1 MSFRFLLLAAALF
14 GATPALANVPPVAP
28 GITEPEI
35 EGQIVNP
42 ADVHMETTPFSDPD
56 TGADGQFRGT
66 DYEIWSVTPSQR
78 VWASLNV
85 SGVESF
91 HTHLGD
97 GVFEGSHAGRNDLLF
112 NTGYLLRVRHR
123 DNSNQAATEYS
134 TWATRNFTTGGASA
148 IFPILLL
155 DILATPA
162 PAWQNSANAPVILPA
177 GTTPPKLIV
186 RTEENSDL
194 LVISGLDGISN
205 SIVNPPA
212 GDHDHAFKVIFES
225 GSQTLS
231 LPPTTLVFSDNLAI
245 SHTVY
250 LPSLSIPAGQV
261 KVLWV
266 SQNGSTYQGS
276 LADVG
281 PDFST
286 LARGS
291 AVPWLVRQP
300 GYVVEVVATGF
311 QMPVNIAFIPNP
323 ASGPTA
329 PLYYVTEL
337 YGTIKVVRRNGVVS
351 DYASGLLNYTP
362 SGAFPGSGEQG
373 VGGIAIDPATGDV
386 FLAVLRSNA
395 GTGNNP
401 RILKFTSTDG
411 GLTAATQT
419 TLLNMAPEQ
428 QGQSHFCSNLSIGP
442 DGKLYSHQ
450 GDGFD
455 AGTALNLD
463 QFRGKILRLNLDGS
477 APTDNPFYNAA
488 NGINARDY
496 VWAYGF
502 RNPFGGAWRNSDASH
517 YEVENG
523 PSTDRFAK
531 VTAGTS
537 YGWAGGNED
546 MLINALYNWG
556 TATGPVNISF
566 VQPTVFSGSQFPV
579 AKMDRAYVTLSGPT
593 YGAGPQGLGKRIEEF
608 NISPAGTLT
617 GSPSTLIEYNGSG
630 RATACGLAAGPD
642 GLYFTDLYKD
652 LDTTGPTDRG
662 ANVLR
667 VRYTGSA
674 SFTAD
679 VTSGPLPLAVQFAN
693 SSEVPGATSYLWDFG
708 DGATS
713 TLQNPSHTYTAEGIY
728 SVLLSVTG
736 PNGVVQSRRASYIA
750 AGVIRPALT
759 YRFYRFTPTKL
770 RDDGT
775 ANSVQVAEFDFLL
788 SGNSVIGG
796 GSPIVTNPGGDSP
809 GGEGPP
815 NLVDG
820 NAGKKWLDFNKGAAV
835 FDFTDATQIDSYSF
849 TTANDAIERD
859 PVSWTLEGSD
869 DGDFWE
875 LLDTQTDYD
884 VPTARFAVIPPIF
897 PETGSL
903 APVITAFTASPTSI
917 EPGQTS
923 TLTWSTQAADTVTL
937 LPGFG
942 SVSASGTQNV
952 TLNAGQTYTL
962 TATNAS
968 GSTTATVTVNVAASG
983 QVTYRWFRFT
993 PTKLR
998 DNLAANSVQLAEFDL
1013 YLGAT
1018 EITGAAATNPNRDG
1032 VVGEEASKAVDQNP
1046 NTKWNDHNKGQ
1057 LILEYPAPV
1066 TIDRYGYVTANDTP
1080 VRDPVSW
1087 TLEGSP
1093 NGTAWTLLHTVTD
1106 HPTTV
1111 NRFSNVGPFL
1121 IPAQPRRV
1129 LFVVAEAT
1137 NPNLSEV
1144 NIAAAVTAL
1153 GFTVQYITDSLS
1165 TTADAAGKS
1174 LILIASSVTSS
1185 QVNTKF
1191 RDVAVPILNWES
1203 ALFDDL
1209 AMTGLTAGTDFGTTG
1224 GQTDLVITNP
1234 SHPLAAGHT
1243 GQNDVFGVSGIMSW
1257 GNPNANAARVASV
1270 VGSPDQAAIFA
1281 YETGAAMV
1289 GINAPARRVGFFLT
1303 DISGEALTG
1312 HGIHLLERAVVWAT
1326 NTPPQ
1331 ILFTAP
1337 SANATYLPG
1346 QPIYI
1351 AAAVNDNNVAGVEF
1365 RADGAILA
1373 SMVNPPYQFTWTNPA
1388 GGPHLLTATAFDQAG
1403 ESATALPVTIAVL
1416 SPYENFRRASFNP
1429 AQLLNPAISGPGVD
1443 FDNDGYKNF
1452 MEHFLAMNPTI
1463 ADRPTI
1469 STGVV
1474 TVGLSRFG
1482 TYSYRHVIAAT
1493 DVSAIPEASVTLN
1506 VWEAGGDRLVQT
1518 GFIDHGDGTR
1528 TVTFRSLLPDLSK
1541 EFFHL
1546 RLTGP

>member
-1 MSFRFLLLAAALF
+1 MSFRFLLLAAALC
-14 GATPALANVPPVAP
+14 GTPPVFANVPPVAP

-42 ADVHMETTPFSDPD
+42 ADVHMETTPFSDQD
-56 TGADGQFRGT
+56 SGANGQFRTT

-78 VWASLNV
+78 IWASLNV

-112 NTGYLLRVRHR
+112 ITSYLLRVRHR
-123 DNSNQAATEYS
+123 DNSNDSLTEYS
-134 TWATRNFTTGGASA
+134 PWTTRNFTTGSASA

-162 PAWQNSANAPVILPA
+162 PAWRNSANFPVILSA
-177 GTTPPKLIV
+177 GSTPPKLSV
-186 RTEENSDL
+186 RTEENTDL

-205 SIVNPPA
+205 TVVNPPA
-212 GDHDHAFKVIFES
+212 GVHDHAFKVIFES

-231 LPPTTLVFSDNLAI
+231 LPPTTLVFSDNLAV

-250 LPSLSIPAGQV
+250 LPSLSVPAGQV

-323 ASGPTA
+323 ASGPNA
-329 PLYYVTEL
+329 ALYYVTEL

-351 DYASGLLNYTP
+351 DYATGLLNYTP

-386 FLAVLRSNA
+386 FLSILRSNP

-401 RILKFTSTDG
+401 RILKFTSNNG
-411 GLTAATQT
+411 GLTAANQT
-419 TLLNMAPEQ
+419 TVLNMAPEQ

-477 APTDNPFYNAA
+477 APTDNPFYNVAD
-488 NGINARDY
+488 GINARDY

-531 VTAGTS
+531 VTAGTN
-537 YGWAGGNED
+537 YGWAGGNDD

-566 VQPTVFSGSQFPV
+566 VQPTVFSGSQFPLG
-579 AKMDRAYVTLSGPT
+579 KMDRAYVSLSGPT

-608 NISPAGTLT
+608 NISPAGNLV
-617 GSPSTLIEYNGSG
+617 GSPSTLVEYNGSG

-674 SFTAD
+674 GFTAN
-679 VTSGPLPLAVQFAN
+679 VTSGTLPLVVQFTN
-693 SSEVPGATSYLWDFG
+693 SSDVPGTTSYLWDFG

-750 AGVIRPALT
+750 AGVTRPALT
-759 YRFYRFTPTKL
+759 YRFFRFTPTKL
-770 RDDGT
+770 RDNRT
-775 ANSVQVAEFDFLL
+775 ANSVQIAEINFLL

-796 GSPIVTNPGGDSP
+796 GRPIVTNPGGINPS
-809 GGEGPP
+809 GEGPT

-820 NAGKKWLDFNKGAAV
+820 NASTKWLDFNKGAAV
-835 FDFTDATQIDSYSF
+835 FDFTDATQIDSYSLI
-849 TTANDAIERD
+849 TANDAPERD
-859 PVSWTLEGSD
+859 PVSWILEGSN
-869 DGDFWE
+869 DGSFWE
-875 LLDTQTDYD
+875 LLDTKTDHD
-884 VPTARFAVIPPIF
+884 VPTARFVGIPPIF
-897 PETGSL
+897 PATSSL
-903 APVITAFTASPTSI
+903 APVITAFTTSSANI
-917 EPGQTS
+917 GPGQTA
-923 TLTWSTQAADTVTL
+923 TLSWSTQAADSVTL

-942 SVSASGTQNV
+942 SVPTNGTRNV
-952 TLNAGQTYTL
+952 TLNASQIYTL
-962 TATNAS
+962 TATNTT
-968 GSTTATVTVNVAASG
+968 GSTTATVAVDVAASG
-983 QVTYRWFRFT
+983 EVTYRWFRFT

-998 DNLAANSVQLAEFDL
+998 DDLVANSVQLAEFDL

-1018 EITGAAATNPNRDG
+1018 EVIGAAATNPNRDG
-1032 VVGEEASKAVDQNP
+1032 VAGEEAPKAVDQDP
-1046 NTKWNDHNKGQ
+1046 NSKWNDHNKGQ

-1066 TIDRYGYVTANDTP
+1066 AIDRYGFVTANDSP

-1087 TLEGSP
+1087 TLEGSS
-1093 NGTAWTLLHTVTD
+1093 NGIAWTLLHTVTD
-1106 HPTTV
+1106 HPTKV
-1111 NRFSNVGPFL
+1111 NRFSNIGPFF

-1144 NIAAAVTAL
+1144 NIAAALTSL
-1153 GFTVQYITDSLS
+1153 GFTVEYITDSLS
-1165 TTADAAGKS
+1165 TTADATGKS

-1191 RDVAVPILNWES
+1191 RDVPVPIVNWES
-1203 ALFDDL
+1203 ALLDDL
-1209 AMTGLTAGTDFGTTG
+1209 AMTGSSGADFGTVG
-1224 GQTDLVITNP
+1224 GQTDIEITDAA
-1234 SHPLAAGHT
+1234 HPLAAGNT
-1243 GQNDVFGVSGIMSW
+1243 GQQTVFSAPGTMSW
-1257 GNPNANAARVASV
+1257 GNPNANAFRVASI
-1270 VGSPDQAAIFA
+1270 VGSPAQAAIFA
-1281 YETGAAMV
+1281 YEAGATMPSLV
-1289 GINAPARRVGFFLT
+1289 APARRVGFFFGDT
-1303 DISGEALTG
+1303 SGEFTS
-1312 HGIHLLERAVVWAT
+1312 GIGWQLFRRAVLWAT

-1331 ILFTAP
+1331 ISFDTP
-1337 SANATYLPG
+1337 SANATFLPG
-1346 QPIYI
+1346 QPIFI
-1351 AAAVNDNNVAGVEF
+1351 AATVIDGNVARVEF
-1365 RADGAILA
+1365 RADGEILA
-1373 SMVNPPYQFTWTNPA
+1373 SLVNPPYQFTWIDPA
-1388 GGPHLLTATAFDQAG
+1388 GGPHLLTATVIDAAG
-1403 ESATALPVTIAVL
+1403 ESGTAPPLTIAVL
-1416 SPYENFRRASFNP
+1416 SPYENFRRANFNP

-1452 MEHFLAMNPTI
+1452 TEHYLGMNPTLT
-1463 ADRPTI
+1463 DRPAI
-1469 STGVV
+1469 SSGFV
-1474 TVGLSRFG
+1474 TAGLDHFG

-1493 DVSAIPEASVTLN
+1493 DVSATPEASVTLN
-1506 VWEAGGDRLVQT
+1506 DWEAGGDRLLQT
-1518 GFIDHGDGTR
+1518 GSIDHGDGTR
-1528 TVTFRSLLPDLSK
+1528 TVTFRSLLPNMSK

-1546 RLTGP
+1546 RLTGPK